1 MDLFIV
7 ALAII
12 AAFYVAVRLV
22 LRLYFPSDTLTGDEQ
37 PRCGESRR

>member
-1 MDLFIV
+1 MCLQTSCAAQRPSMDLFIV

-22 LRLYFPSDTLTGDEQ
+22 LRLYFPSDT
-37 PRCGESRR
+37 